1 MNKLVNRRFMDF
13 EMTAQNF
20 HSGPPEDFNS
30 VIPRR
35 AGIQIDMD
43 VSERILANL
52 DAGYHAG
59 MTSGG
64 FSSFVSEHDLTQ
76 HVA

>member
-52 DAGYHAG
+52 DAGYPCR
-59 MTSGG
+59 
-64 FSSFVSEHDLTQ
+64 HDERRIFI
-76 HVA
+76 VCK